1 MILLLQVS
9 AEEQEDVLIY
19 ISYISYIFWMY
30 ELIVFSRPTLDKNF
44 ELLEG
49 ADIIK
54 KPISVCIWTSNTMF
68 TLWKGGGPKKLQNSQ
83 VE

>member
-44 ELLEG
+44 ELLEA

-54 KPISVCIWTSNTMF
+54 N
-68 TLWKGGGPKKLQNSQ
+68 N
-83 VE
+83 